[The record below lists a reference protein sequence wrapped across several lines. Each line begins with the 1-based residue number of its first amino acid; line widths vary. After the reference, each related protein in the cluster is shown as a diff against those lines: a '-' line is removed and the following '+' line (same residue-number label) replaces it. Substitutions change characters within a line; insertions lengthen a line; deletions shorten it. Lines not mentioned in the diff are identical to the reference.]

1 MLLKLYILSKLI
13 HQIET
18 NIQIQIYTVRSKMS
32 LKEYFHETKQ
42 KVAHGSKLIKVTTC
56 TVPPLLDRFVLFF
69 TLTFLFIY
77 ALEK

>member
-1 MLLKLYILSKLI
+1 
-13 HQIET
+13 
-18 NIQIQIYTVRSKMS
+18 MS

-56 TVPPLLDRFVLFF
+56 TVPPMLDRFVWFL

-77 ALEK
+77 ALDK